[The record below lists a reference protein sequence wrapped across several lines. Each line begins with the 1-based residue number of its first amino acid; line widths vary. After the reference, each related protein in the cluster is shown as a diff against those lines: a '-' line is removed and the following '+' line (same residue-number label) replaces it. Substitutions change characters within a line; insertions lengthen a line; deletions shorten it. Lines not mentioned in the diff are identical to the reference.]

1 MNNHGRTYM
10 RKLVAT
16 EYLTLDGVMEAP
28 GSETSLGERG
38 GWSFLFSS
46 DEHRR
51 FKFDELLAS
60 DALLLGRVTYEIFA
74 ASWPSGTGEF
84 ADRMN
89 SLPKHVVST
98 SLQKAEWNNSHLIS
112 DATHVVEEVGKL
124 KQQPGKDILLTGSA
138 ELFQTLS
145 QNNIIDEYHF
155 MVYPII
161 LGTGKR
167 LFKEGNSTTLKL
179 VESQIFD
186 TGVVVLI
193 YKSERKE

>member
-1 MNNHGRTYM
+1 M
-10 RKLVAT
+10 RRLVVT

-46 DEHRR
+46 DEHRQ

-89 SLPKHVVST
+89 SLPKYVVST
-98 SLQKAEWNNSHLIS
+98 TMQKAEWNNSHLIS
-112 DATHVVEEVGKL
+112 DATHVVEEVVKL

-138 ELFQTLS
+138 DLMHTMRQHNL
-145 QNNIIDEYHF
+145 IDEYRF
-155 MVYPII
+155 LVYPIV
-161 LGTGKR
+161 LGVGKR
-167 LFKEGNSTTLKL
+167 LFQDGQSMTMKL
-179 VESQIFD
+179 VKSQTFN

-193 YKSERKE
+193 YQPDTKESQQTSSVD